1 MKKLQELRGFPAFV
15 LHPPNGYLQPVCTLV
30 LALAVV
36 SVGSSIARES
46 QNREMCARIG
56 AYSRGKTTPR
66 LRDAQ
71 VKKLADRIGTPPEA
85 SDWVAAG
92 AFCEWYK

>member
-1 MKKLQELRGFPAFV
+1 MKKLQELRGFPAFL

-46 QNREMCARIG
+46 QNREMCARRR
-56 AYSRGKTTPR
+56 AYMTEKSQR
-66 LRDAQ
+66 LLDAQ
-71 VKKLADRIGTPPEA
+71 IKKLANRIGVPPEA
-85 SDWVAAG
+85 SDWHAAYR
-92 AFCEWYK
+92 FCEHYK

>member
-15 LHPPNGYLQPVCTLV
+15 LHPPNGYLQPVCTLI

-46 QNREMCARIG
+46 QNREMCARLRAYEVG
-56 AYSRGKTTPR
+56 APQP
-66 LRDAQ
+66 LEDAHE
-71 VKKLADRIGTPPEA
+71 KKLADRIGVPPMGSA
-85 SDWVAAG
+85 RRGAAG
-92 AFCEWYK
+92 FCEYYD